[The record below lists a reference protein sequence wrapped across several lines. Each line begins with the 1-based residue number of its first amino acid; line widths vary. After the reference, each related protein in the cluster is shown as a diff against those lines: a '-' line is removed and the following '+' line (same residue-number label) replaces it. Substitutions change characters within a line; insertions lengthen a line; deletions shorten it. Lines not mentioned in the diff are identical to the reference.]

1 VTPCPSAP
9 ARLILGLL
17 GLALVAA
24 LVWIAF
30 RTDPVPVDLA
40 EVTQGPLSVTIDAD
54 GQTRIREVY
63 EVASP
68 IAGIALRAPVRVGD
82 ATVADETVVA
92 IVQPVAPAFLDAR
105 SRQQA
110 EAAVQEAEAS
120 RAVAQSQVRQAEEDL
135 SYAESQL
142 ARARTLVERGVATT
156 TQLEDATQRVSVRH
170 AALDAARSN
179 LALAEGSLARAEAAL
194 IEPTDVAAAGGP
206 DCCIH
211 IRAPATGRVLSVPVV
226 SERPVLPGATLATI
240 GAPDDLE
247 IVADLLSSD
256 AVRLAPGATA
266 EVDRWGGPEPLAA
279 RLVRIEPSAR
289 TKVSAL
295 GIEEQRVDAVFE
307 ITSPPSARTGLGDGF
322 SVFLRI
328 VEWQTEDAVQVP
340 LSALWRSGETWA
352 VFVVENGRAQR
363 REVEIGR
370 RNARQTQVIA
380 GLTPGETVITHP
392 SDDVASGVAIVDR
405 ATLRE

>member
-1 VTPCPSAP
+1 MPLRPRS
-9 ARLILGLL
+9 LILGLL
-17 GLALVAA
+17 ALAIVAA
-24 LVWIAF
+24 LAWIAF

-40 EVTQGPLSVTIDAD
+40 EVTQGPLAVTIDAD
-54 GQTRIREVY
+54 GKTRIREVY

-68 IAGIALRAPVRVGD
+68 IAGIALRSPVRVGD
-82 ATVADETVVA
+82 ATVEGDTIVA
-92 IVQPVAPAFLDAR
+92 IVEPVAPALLDAR

-110 EAAVQEAEAS
+110 QAAVQEAEAA
-120 RAVAQSQVRQAEEDL
+120 RAVAESQLRQAEEDL
-135 SYAESQL
+135 TYARTQL
-142 ARARTLVERGVATT
+142 DRARTLVERGVATT
-156 TQLEDATQRVSVRH
+156 TDLEDATQRAAVRA

-194 IEPTDVAAAGGP
+194 IEPTDRAVDREE

-226 SERPVLPGATLATI
+226 SERPVLPGATLLTI
-240 GAPDDLE
+240 GAPEDLE

-256 AVRLAPGATA
+256 AVRLSPGAKA
-266 EVDRWGGPEPLAA
+266 EVDRWGGPDPLEA
-279 RLVRIEPSAR
+279 RLLRIEPSAR

-295 GIEEQRVDAVFE
+295 GIEEQRVDAIFE
-307 ITSPPSARTGLGDGF
+307 ITSPPEGRTGLGDGF

-328 VEWQTEDAVQVP
+328 VEWQTEDTVQVP
-340 LSALWRSGETWA
+340 LSALWRSGDTWA

-370 RNARQTQVIA
+370 RNARAAQILA
-380 GLTPGETVITHP
+380 GLSPGEVVITHP
-392 SDDVASGVAIVDR
+392 SDEVASGVAVVDR
-405 ATLRE
+405 ASLRE